1 MDTILATTKLYRN
14 NQTAVPSIIRD
25 KFDVDADTIIEWGIN
40 EKNEPVIK
48 FRKKR
53 NIEDIIGLVQLDERT
68 DSVKLKKE
76 LYGKW

>member
-1 MDTILATTKLYRN
+1 MDTILATTKLYNN

-25 KFDVDADTIIEWGIN
+25 KFDVNGDTIIEWGIN
-40 EKNEPVIK
+40 EKNEPIIR

-53 NIEDIIGLVQLDERT
+53 NIEDLIGMVQLDEIT

-76 LYGKW
+76 LYD

>member
-25 KFDVDADTIIEWGIN
+25 KFDVDVDTIIEWGIN

-76 LYGKW
+76 LYGK

>member
-1 MDTILATTKLYRN
+1 MDTILATTKLYKN

-25 KFDVDADTIIEWGIN
+25 KFGVDGDTIIEWGIN
-40 EKNEPVIK
+40 KNNEPIIK

-53 NIEDIIGLVQLDERT
+53 NIEDIIGMIRLEEKT

-76 LYGKW
+76 LYEH

>member
-1 MDTILATTKLYRN
+1 MDTILATTKLYKN

-25 KFDVDADTIIEWGIN
+25 KFGVDGDTIIEWGIN
-40 EKNEPVIK
+40 KNNEPIIK

-53 NIEDIIGLVQLDERT
+53 NIEDIIGMIRLEEKT

-76 LYGKW
+76 LYEQ

>member
-1 MDTILATTKLYRN
+1 MDTILATTKLYSN

-25 KFDVDADTIIEWGIN
+25 KFDVNGDTIIEWGIN
-40 EKNEPVIK
+40 EKNEPIIK

-53 NIEDIIGLVQLDERT
+53 NIEDLIGMVQLDEIT

-76 LYGKW
+76 LYE

>member
-14 NQTAVPSIIRD
+14 NQTAVPIIIRD

>member
-1 MDTILATTKLYRN
+1 MDTILATTKLYSN

-25 KFDVDADTIIEWGIN
+25 KFDVNGDTIIEWGIN

-53 NIEDIIGLVQLDERT
+53 NIDNLIGMVQLDEIT

-76 LYGKW
+76 LYD